1 MIVPIIIQ
9 FLFEKTSKF
18 FSRPMNLI
26 AQAQSG
32 TGKTATF
39 VLTML
44 SRVVPSNKW
53 PQCLC
58 LAPTYELAMQI
69 GQVVQKMSEFLPEIK
84 IRYAVKGERMSRG
97 EKIEE
102 QIIIG
107 TPGKMLD
114 WVMKLRVIDPSKI
127 ICLVLDEA
135 DVMISQQGHQD
146 QSIRLHKFRMIGV
159 R

>member
-1 MIVPIIIQ
+1 
-9 FLFEKTSKF
+9 
-18 FSRPMNLI
+18 MNLI

-69 GQVVQKMSEFLPEIK
+69 GQVVKKMSEFLPEIK
-84 IRYAVKGERMSRG
+84 IRYAVKGERSKFFFVNAFHM
-97 EKIEE
+97 KIYWT
-102 QIIIG
+102 ISI
-107 TPGKMLD
+107 L
-114 WVMKLRVIDPSKI
+114 KLLCKDLKCTFPN
-127 ICLVLDEA
+127 
-135 DVMISQQGHQD
+135 IS
-146 QSIRLHKFRMIGV
+146 SF
-159 R
+159 

>member
-1 MIVPIIIQ
+1 MAVSIITQ
-9 FLFEKTSKF
+9 LSVFLFTENFEFIS
-18 FSRPMNLI
+18 SPMNLI

-69 GQVVQKMSEFLPEIK
+69 GQVVKKMSEFLPEIE
-84 IRYAVKGERMSRG
+84 IRYAVKGER
-97 EKIEE
+97 
-102 QIIIG
+102 
-107 TPGKMLD
+107 
-114 WVMKLRVIDPSKI
+114 SKF
-127 ICLVLDEA
+127 LL
-135 DVMISQQGHQD
+135 
-146 QSIRLHKFRMIGV
+146 
-159 R
+159 